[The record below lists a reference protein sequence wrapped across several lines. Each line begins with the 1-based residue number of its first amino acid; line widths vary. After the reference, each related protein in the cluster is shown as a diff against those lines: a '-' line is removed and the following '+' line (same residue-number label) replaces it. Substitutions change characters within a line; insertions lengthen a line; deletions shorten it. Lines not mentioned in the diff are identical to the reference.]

1 MSDTS
6 APAHPRR
13 RHPNTA
19 ADPATLSREAYVRL
33 QLDRSRAMKHED
45 CSFRAKALLARL
57 AETIGPGAFGG
68 LRSILCVGCRNG
80 HELDAAEALGFED
93 VVGIDLHSVDPRI
106 LVMDMHEMS
115 FETGR
120 FGVVLA
126 CHSLEHAKD
135 PERAAAELRRVA
147 RPGGY
152 IIVEV
157 PIFYGTR
164 GADLWDFERPER
176 VAELLGDVR
185 TLIAEEGPQLDGP
198 QEVAR
203 VFAQVPSTTT

>member
-45 CSFRAKALLARL
+45 CSFRARALLDRL
-57 AETIGPGAFGG
+57 AGAIGPVAFGG
-68 LRSILCVGCRNG
+68 LRSILCVGCRNK
-80 HELDAAEALGFED
+80 HELDTAEALGFAE
-93 VVGIDLHSVDPRI
+93 VVGIDLHSLDPRI

-115 FETGR
+115 FEDGR
-120 FGVVLA
+120 FDVVLA

-164 GADLWDFERPER
+164 GADLWDFESPER
-176 VAELLGDVR
+176 VVGLLGDVR

-203 VFAQVPSTTT
+203 VFVQVPATDA

>member
-33 QLDRSRAMKHED
+33 QLDRSREMKHED
-45 CSFRAKALLARL
+45 CSFRARSLLDRL
-57 AETIGPGAFGG
+57 AGAIGPAAFGG
-68 LRSILCVGCRNG
+68 LRSILCVGCRNK
-80 HELDAAEALGFED
+80 HELDTAAALGFAE
-93 VVGIDLHSVDPRI
+93 VVGIDLHSLDPRI

-115 FETGR
+115 FADGR
-120 FGVVLA
+120 FDVVLA

-135 PERAAAELRRVA
+135 PERAASELRRVA
-147 RPGGY
+147 KPGGY

-157 PIFYGTR
+157 PIYYGTR
-164 GADLWDFERPER
+164 GADLWDFESPER
-176 VAELLGDVR
+176 VVQLLGDVR
-185 TLIAEEGPQLDGP
+185 ALIAEEGPQLDGP

-203 VFAQVPSTTT
+203 VFAQVPATDA